1 MALQIAAFG
10 AISLSELQ
18 TVDQSLT
25 KEYFEENPEKL
36 KEVLF
41 GLGLDV
47 YNYPVDE
54 QHVQHRNRFGNIITT
69 WRWVCNERIDRQWVT
84 SGHAT
89 QAAIDKASGSR
100 LLVDCYLQRGEVE
113 VE

>member
-1 MALQIAAFG
+1 MLQIAAFG

-18 TVDQSLT
+18 TIDASLT
-25 KEYFEENPEKL
+25 KEYFEADPEAL
-36 KEVLF
+36 KKILHD
-41 GLGLDV
+41 LGLDV

-54 QHVQHRNRFGNIITT
+54 QNVQHRNRFGNVITT
-69 WRWVCNERIDRQWVT
+69 WRWVCNERIDKEWVN
-84 SGHAT
+84 SGYAS

-100 LLVDCYLQRGEVE
+100 LLVDCYMQRGEVE